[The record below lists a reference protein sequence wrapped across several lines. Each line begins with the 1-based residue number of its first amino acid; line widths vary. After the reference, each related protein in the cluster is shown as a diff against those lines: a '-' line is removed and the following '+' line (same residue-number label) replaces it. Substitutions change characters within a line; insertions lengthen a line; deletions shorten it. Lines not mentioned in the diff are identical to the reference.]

1 MLKEP
6 GLVLF
11 AHCNDCNSEQQLKW
25 QHWPVAGL
33 HFRVNL
39 GSRPSTKSLYD
50 LTQHQKCP
58 NLFEPLPQRSWSLS
72 NNIFNIYIGQVV
84 VNTCRQSYWVVKGPH
99 SNTFKTHVY
108 NKYECHGDFCVT
120 WLVFWPCRVPKGQFH
135 LQIKISC
142 PSLSLNN
149 MRN

>member
-39 GSRPSTKSLYD
+39 GSSLQLRASMTWHSTRSVQFFLNLSLRGLGLY
-50 LTQHQKCP
+50 LTI
-58 NLFEPLPQRSWSLS
+58 SS
-72 NNIFNIYIGQVV
+72 IYIGQVV

-120 WLVFWPCRVPKGQFH
+120 WLIFWPCRVPKCKFY